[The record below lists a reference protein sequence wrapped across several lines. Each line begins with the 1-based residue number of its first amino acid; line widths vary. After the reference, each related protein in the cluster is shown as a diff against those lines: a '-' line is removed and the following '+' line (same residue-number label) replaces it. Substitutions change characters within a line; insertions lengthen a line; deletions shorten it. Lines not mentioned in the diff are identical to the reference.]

1 MAKHGKKYTAVKK
14 KVQVEKLYAVEEA
27 LQFIK
32 DNPTA
37 KFDETVEVALRMG
50 VDPTKSDQAIRSTVA
65 LPNGSGKDVRVIVF
79 ATGSAAE
86 AARAAGAVEA
96 GFEDLLAKV
105 TGGWMDFDIVIST
118 PDAMKEVRK
127 LGKVLGPRGLM
138 PNPKTGT
145 VTDDTATAVKQF
157 KALNKASFVNIRIGN
172 KMTRGNAAGS
182 AAAFKY
188 LNRLCSLLYYFIAF
202 EKLDGQERYIFKLTY
217 CIRRSA
223 QRLTEPAVY
232 FNLFELKPEYLQ
244 CSFGKV

>member
-32 DNPTA
+32 NNPTA
-37 KFDETVEVALRMG
+37 KFDETIEVALRMG

-105 TGGWMDFDIVIST
+105 TGGWMDFDIVVST

-157 KALNKASFVNIRIGN
+157 KAGRVEFRMDKNGNIIVPFGKLSFAVEALAENFRAVYDAIL
-172 KMTRGNAAGS
+172 AAKPSSTKGIYIKRCTVSSTMGPGLHLDVKDS
-182 AAAFKY
+182 AAA
-188 LNRLCSLLYYFIAF
+188 
-202 EKLDGQERYIFKLTY
+202 
-217 CIRRSA
+217 
-223 QRLTEPAVY
+223 
-232 FNLFELKPEYLQ
+232 
-244 CSFGKV
+244 

>member
-1 MAKHGKKYTAVKK
+1 MAKHGKTYTAVKK
-14 KVQVEKLYAVEEA
+14 KVSVEKLYAIEEA

-37 KFDETVEVALRMG
+37 KFDETIEVALRMG

-65 LPNGSGKDVRVIVF
+65 LPNGTGKDVRVIVF
-79 ATGSAAE
+79 ATGAAAE
-86 AARAAGAVEA
+86 AARAAGALEA

-105 TGGWMDFDIVIST
+105 TGGWMDFDIVIAT

-157 KALNKASFVNIRIGN
+157 KAGRVEFRMDKNGNVMVPFGRRSFTVEALAQNFHAIYEAILAAKPASTKGIYIKRCTISSTMGPGLHIDT
-172 KMTRGNAAGS
+172 KES
-182 AAAFKY
+182 AA
-188 LNRLCSLLYYFIAF
+188 
-202 EKLDGQERYIFKLTY
+202 
-217 CIRRSA
+217 
-223 QRLTEPAVY
+223 V
-232 FNLFELKPEYLQ
+232 
-244 CSFGKV
+244 